1 MGAMASLSI
10 AVSAIDREDA
20 RHDPRDNRA
29 VDHEFERQRNETP
42 KLADG
47 DRRAKWRPCQSQ
59 SKRIRSPGA
68 RRGRRVFSA
77 CRKRQDKPWGGGFG
91 WPVRAQPISAIQL
104 GRCDGRR
111 DRLGH
116 RRLLWRD
123 GLGHRRSRECRRF
136 SHTWKSHRRD
146 RIGWLGRQAWEW
158 RNQTA
163 PLSWQA
169 LALRQR
175 SRLICGPRPR
185 FSRQRWPRTSSVES
199 SPDRALSPTNPSWSQ
214 TSLNGGWR
222 PASPSSRRPC
232 CRSHAAPTVT
242 LAARCAQS
250 SSW

>member
-111 DRLGH
+111 D
-116 RRLLWRD
+116 
-123 GLGHRRSRECRRF
+123 GLGH
-136 SHTWKSHRRD
+136 RD

-232 CRSHAAPTVT
+232 CRSHAAPAVT